1 MQSLFVASVALGL
14 ASAAAAQPAQPQSA
28 PAPAPQAA
36 AKPQTIKK
44 VVCQRV
50 DDEET
55 TGSRLSAAPKKCKT
69 VEVPVSGSSNAGR
82 APPPSPER
90 GDR

>member
-1 MQSLFVASVALGL
+1 MRSLFFASVALGL
-14 ASAAAAQPAQPQSA
+14 ASAAAAQTAQPQSA
-28 PAPAPQAA
+28 PAPAPQA
-36 AKPQTIKK
+36 KPQTVKK

-55 TGSRLSAAPKKCKT
+55 TGSRLGSAPKKCKT
-69 VEVPVSGSSNAGR
+69 IEVPVSASGGNGGGSNS
-82 APPPSPER
+82 PSPER

>member
-1 MQSLFVASVALGL
+1 MRSLFFASVALGL
-14 ASAAAAQPAQPQSA
+14 ASAAAAQTAQPQPA
-28 PAPAPQAA
+28 PVPAPQAA
-36 AKPQTIKK
+36 KPQTVKK

-69 VEVPVSGSSNAGR
+69 VEVPASGGSNAGR
-82 APPPSPER
+82 APSSSPER
-90 GDR
+90 GER

>member
-1 MQSLFVASVALGL
+1 MRSLFFASVALGL

-69 VEVPVSGSSNAGR
+69 IEVPAGGSGGGSSNS
-82 APPPSPER
+82 PSPER
-90 GDR
+90 GER